1 MGVRRKEDKKRRN
14 HRWGGRMK
22 GHSFLN
28 DLEKYQDFRD
38 LTKEEFLKFY
48 SYLTEEDYKAT
59 EEEEKRFFEVE
70 MERLRKRANEFIDF
84 ISKR

>member
-1 MGVRRKEDKKRRN
+1 
-14 HRWGGRMK
+14 MK
-22 GHSFLN
+22 GHSFLS

-59 EEEEKRFFEVE
+59 EEEDKRFYGDEE
-70 MERLRKRANEFIDF
+70 
-84 ISKR
+84 